1 MPNFRVSRPV
11 SLDLEP
17 DGALPAA
24 TTSRPSNRLSA
35 RDDEPVSTVE
45 VEDHLASLLSPRSY
59 EADQYRVLRQFLA
72 EAGVARP
79 LRILAVT
86 SPGAGDGK
94 TTTSI
99 NLAATLAQTSGSRV
113 LLVDTDLRRPFVAAN
128 LGLSPT
134 RAGLAEAAVDERLEL
149 SDVVQSTPYNLAV
162 LPAGVPPANPYQA
175 LESARVGQLLEQARD
190 SYEYIV
196 LDTPPVLLVPDCKLM
211 SQWID
216 GFLLV
221 VAAHRTPRKLLGEA
235 LSALDETK
243 LLGIV
248 FNGDDRPLSGYYG
261 KYYSGRYHEQSAP
274 GAGGWRNSWKRGRKP
289 GRQPWR

>member
-1 MPNFRVSRPV
+1 VTRPWPHPAREPV
-11 SLDLEP
+11 SLDFPL
-17 DGALPAA
+17 D
-24 TTSRPSNRLSA
+24 RLSPPA
-35 RDDEPVSTVE
+35 PGEAIPAVE
-45 VEDHLASLLSPRSY
+45 VEDHLACLLSPQSF

-72 EAGVARP
+72 EARVARP

-86 SPGAGDGK
+86 SPAAGDGK

-113 LLVDTDLRRPFVAAN
+113 LLVDTDLRRPFVATN
-128 LGLSPT
+128 LGLRPD
-134 RAGLAEAAVDERLEL
+134 RPGLAEAAVDEGLQL

-162 LPAGVPPANPYQA
+162 LPAGTPPSNPYQA
-175 LESARVGQLLEQARD
+175 LESPRVGQLLEQARD
-190 SYEYIV
+190 SYEYVV

-221 VAAHRTPRKLLGEA
+221 VAAHRTPRKMLGDA
-235 LSALDETK
+235 LSALDESK

-248 FNGDDRPLSGYYG
+248 FNGDDRPMGGYYG
-261 KYYSGRYHEQSAP
+261 KYYGSYYHDRSGRDAS
-274 GAGGWRNSWKRGRKP
+274 GGRNSGKRDLKP
-289 GRQPWR
+289 RRASWR